1 MTFNKVVFD
10 IETTMTADKIWCIV
24 CKHGDTY
31 YQFKEDRLHRFAELI
46 KQTEEVI
53 GHNIIGFDIPVV
65 NTIFGYDVFA
75 NCKVTDTL
83 VLSRLLN
90 PMIEGGHS
98 LRNWGTKLGQNKIHF
113 EQFDYFSEDMLTYCR
128 NDVELT
134 ERLYK
139 FLIKKTADFGQ
150 SVELEHKV
158 AQIIQKQ
165 HERGFKIN
173 VVEAYE
179 LQSKFQEDM
188 NDLTTKVRQTFPP
201 MKIEEEFIPKSNNK
215 ARGYVKGVPFT
226 KVKYKEFNLGSRQQI
241 AERLMLLGWKPK
253 KKTDKGHVIVDEK
266 VLSEIHNIPEAKL
279 INRFLMLQKRIAQV
293 NSWIEGIK
301 EDGRVHGKV
310 ITNGTITGR
319 MSHQSPNMAQIPA
332 VYSPYGKECRALW
345 TVNKGY
351 KLVGVDA
358 SGLELRMLAHYMND
372 ERYTHEVVNGD
383 IHRANQA
390 AAGLES
396 RDKAKTFIYAFIYGA
411 GSKKIGSIIGGSERD
426 GERAKEKFL
435 RATPSLRSLREKVER
450 VAQRRWVRG
459 LDQRKIIIRHPHAAL
474 NTLLQGAGA
483 IVMKYA
489 LTLLEEYVIRKQIKA
504 FPVVNVHDEFQY
516 EVEESR
522 AEEFGRLA
530 VQSIIDAGKQLNVR
544 CPLNG
549 EYKIGNNWSETH
561 SYDSN
566 RHQAIDF

>member
-10 IETTMTADKIWCIV
+10 IETTMTADKIWCII
-24 CKHGDTY
+24 CKHENTY
-31 YQFKEDRLHRFAELI
+31 YQFTDGKNLNRFEEFA
-46 KQTEEVI
+46 KQTKEFI
-53 GHNIIGFDIPVV
+53 GHNIIGFDVPVV
-65 NTIFGYDVFA
+65 KKFLGEDIFK
-75 NCKVTDTL
+75 NCKLTDTL

-90 PMIEGGHS
+90 PILDGGHS
-98 LRNWGTKLGQNKIHF
+98 LKNWGTKLGQNKIEF
-113 EQFDYFSEDMLTYCR
+113 EQFDYLSDDMLKYCR
-128 NDVELT
+128 NDVALT
-134 ERLYK
+134 EKLYK
-139 FLIKKTADFGQ
+139 FLMRKMTDFGE
-150 SVELEHKV
+150 SIELEHKV
-158 AQIIQKQ
+158 AEIIQKQ
-165 HERGFKIN
+165 HDNGFLID
-173 VVEAYE
+173 VVSAYE
-179 LQSKFQEDM
+179 LQAKFQEDM
-188 NDLTTKVRQTFPP
+188 NDLTTEVRKSFPP
-201 MKIEEEFIPKSNNK
+201 EKIEETFIPKVNNK
-215 ARGYVKGVPFT
+215 ARGYVKGQPFT

-241 AERLMLLGWKPK
+241 GERLVKLGWKPK
-253 KKTDKGHVIVDEK
+253 KKTDKGHIIVDEK
-266 VLSEIHNIPEAKL
+266 VLSEIKNIPEAKL
-279 INRFLMLQKRIAQV
+279 INKFLLLQKRIAQV
-293 NSWIEGIK
+293 SSWIEAIR

-310 ITNGTITGR
+310 ITNGTVTGR

-345 TVNKGY
+345 IPKKQF

-372 ERYTHEVVNGD
+372 EEYINEVVNGD
-383 IHRANQA
+383 IHTTNQN

-426 GERAKEKFL
+426 GERVKEKFL

-450 VAQRRWVRG
+450 VAQRRWVKG
-459 LDQRKIIIRHPHAAL
+459 IDGRKIIIRHPHAAL
-474 NTLLQGAGA
+474 NTLLQGSGA

-489 LTLLEEYVIRKQIKA
+489 LTLLEEYVNNKRIKA

-522 AEEFGRLA
+522 AEEFGKLA
-530 VQSIIDAGKQLNVR
+530 VQSIIDAGKQLKVR

-561 SYDSN
+561 
-566 RHQAIDF
+566 

>member
-1 MTFNKVVFD
+1 MTFNKVIFD

-31 YQFKEDRLHRFAELI
+31 YQFREDKLHRFEEFI
-46 KQTEEVI
+46 KQTDEVI

-65 NTIFGYDVFA
+65 NKIFGYDLFA
-75 NCKVTDTL
+75 NCKKTDTL

-98 LRNWGTKLGQNKIHF
+98 LKNWGTKLGHNKIDF
-113 EQFDYFSEDMLTYCR
+113 EQFDFFSEEMLTYCR

-139 FLIKKTADFGQ
+139 FLINKTKDFGQ
-150 SVELEHKV
+150 SIELEHKV
-158 AQIIQKQ
+158 AEIIQKQ
-165 HERGFKIN
+165 HDRGFKIN
-173 VVEAYE
+173 VIDAYE
-179 LQSKFQEDM
+179 LQCKFQEDM
-188 NDLTTKVRQTFPP
+188 NDLTSKVRETFPP
-201 MKIEEEFIPKSNNK
+201 LKVETEFIPKSNNK

-241 AERLMLLGWKPK
+241 AERLVMLGWKPK
-253 KKTDKGHVIVDEK
+253 KKTDKGHIIVDEK

-279 INRFLMLQKRIAQV
+279 INRYLMLQKRIAQV
-293 NSWIEGIK
+293 SSWIEAIK

-372 ERYTHEVVNGD
+372 KDYIHEVVNGD
-383 IHRANQA
+383 IHTTNQV
-390 AAGLES
+390 AAGLGS
-396 RDKAKTFIYAFIYGA
+396 RDESKTFIYAFIYGA

-426 GERAKEKFL
+426 GERIKEKFL
-435 RATPSLRSLREKVER
+435 RATPSLRHLREKVER
-450 VAQRRWVRG
+450 IAQRRWVRG
-459 LDQRKIIIRHPHAAL
+459 LDQRKIIIRYPHAAL

-483 IVMKYA
+483 TVMKYA

-516 EVEESR
+516 EVEEGR
-522 AEEFGRLA
+522 ADEFGKLA
-530 VQSIIDAGKQLNVR
+530 VQSIINAGKQLNVR

-561 SYDSN
+561 
-566 RHQAIDF
+566 

>member
-31 YQFKEDRLHRFAELI
+31 YQFREDKLHRFEEFI
-46 KQTEEVI
+46 KQTDEVI

-65 NTIFGYDVFA
+65 NKIFGYDLFA
-75 NCKVTDTL
+75 NCKKTDTL
-83 VLSRLLN
+83 ILSRLLN

-98 LRNWGTKLGQNKIHF
+98 LKNWGTKLGHNKIHF
-113 EQFDYFSEDMLTYCR
+113 EQFDFFTEEMLTYCR

-134 ERLYK
+134 EKLYK
-139 FLIKKTADFGQ
+139 FLNTKTKDFGQ
-150 SVELEHKV
+150 SIELEHKV
-158 AQIIQKQ
+158 AEIIQKQ

-173 VVEAYE
+173 VIDAYE
-179 LQSKFQEDM
+179 LQCKFQEDM
-188 NDLTTKVRQTFPP
+188 NDLTSKVRETFPP
-201 MKIEEEFIPKSNNK
+201 LKVETEFIPKSNNK

-241 AERLMLLGWKPK
+241 AERLVMLGWKPK
-253 KKTDKGHVIVDEK
+253 KKTDKGHIIVDEK

-279 INRFLMLQKRIAQV
+279 INRYLMLQKRIAQV
-293 NSWIEGIK
+293 SSWIEAIK

-372 ERYTHEVVNGD
+372 KDYIHEVVNGD
-383 IHRANQA
+383 IHTTNQVA
-390 AAGLES
+390 AVGS
-396 RDKAKTFIYAFIYGA
+396 RDESKTFIYAFIYGA

-426 GERAKEKFL
+426 GERIKEKFL
-435 RATPSLRSLREKVER
+435 RATPSLRFLREKVER
-450 VAQRRWVRG
+450 IAQRRWVRG
-459 LDQRKIIIRHPHAAL
+459 LDQRKIIIRYPHAAL

-483 IVMKYA
+483 TVMKYA

-516 EVEESR
+516 EVEEGR
-522 AEEFGRLA
+522 ADEFGKLA
-530 VQSIIDAGKQLNVR
+530 VQSIINAGKQLNVR

-561 SYDSN
+561 
-566 RHQAIDF
+566 

>member
-1 MTFNKVVFD
+1 MTFNKVIFD

-31 YQFKEDRLHRFAELI
+31 YQFKEDKLHRFAELI
-46 KQTEEVI
+46 KQTDEVI

-65 NTIFGYDVFA
+65 NKIFGYDVFT

-98 LRNWGTKLGQNKIHF
+98 LKNWGTKLGQNKIHF

-139 FLIKKTADFGQ
+139 FLMKKTTNFGQ
-150 SVELEHKV
+150 SIELEHRV

-179 LQSKFQEDM
+179 LQAKFQEDM
-188 NDLTTKVRQTFPP
+188 NDLTTKVRQSFPP

-266 VLSEIHNIPEAKL
+266 VLSQIHNIPEAKL
-279 INRFLMLQKRIAQV
+279 INRYLMLQKRIAQV
-293 NSWIEGIK
+293 SSWIEAIK

-383 IHRANQA
+383 IHTANQT

-426 GERAKEKFL
+426 GERIKEKFL

-459 LDQRKIIIRHPHAAL
+459 LDQRKIIIRYPHAAL

-561 SYDSN
+561 
-566 RHQAIDF
+566 

>member
-46 KQTEEVI
+46 KQTDEVI

-98 LRNWGTKLGQNKIHF
+98 LKNWGTKLGQNKIHF

-139 FLIKKTADFGQ
+139 FLINKTKDFGM
-150 SVELEHKV
+150 SIELEHKV

-188 NDLTTKVRQTFPP
+188 NDLTTKVRETFPP

-372 ERYTHEVVNGD
+372 KDYIYEVVNGD

-489 LTLLEEYVIRKQIKA
+489 LTLLEQYVINKQIKA

-530 VQSIIDAGKQLNVR
+530 VQSIIDAGKKLNIR

-561 SYDSN
+561 
-566 RHQAIDF
+566 

>member
-46 KQTEEVI
+46 KQTDEVI

-65 NTIFGYDVFA
+65 NKIFGYDVFE

-90 PMIEGGHS
+90 PMIDGGHS
-98 LRNWGTKLGQNKIHF
+98 LKNWGTKLGQNKIHF

-139 FLIKKTADFGQ
+139 FLMKKTTNFGQ
-150 SVELEHKV
+150 SIELEHRV

-201 MKIEEEFIPKSNNK
+201 MKVEEEFIPKSNNK

-266 VLSEIHNIPEAKL
+266 VLSKIHNIPEAKL
-279 INRFLMLQKRIAQV
+279 INRYLMLQKRIAQV
-293 NSWIEGIK
+293 SSWIEAIK

-372 ERYTHEVVNGD
+372 KDYIHEVVNGD
-383 IHRANQA
+383 IHTTNQI
-390 AAGLES
+390 AAGLAS
-396 RDKAKTFIYAFIYGA
+396 RDESKTFIYAFIYGA

-426 GERAKEKFL
+426 GERIKEKFL

-450 VAQRRWVRG
+450 IASRRWVRG
-459 LDQRKIIIRHPHAAL
+459 LDQRKIIIRYPHAAL

-483 IVMKYA
+483 TVMKYA
-489 LTLLEEYVIRKQIKA
+489 LTLLEEYVKIKQIKA
-504 FPVVNVHDEFQY
+504 LPVVNVHDEFQY
-516 EVEESR
+516 EVEEKR
-522 AEEFGRLA
+522 ADEFGMLA
-530 VQSIIDAGKQLNVR
+530 VQSIVDAGKQLNVR

-549 EYKIGNNWSETH
+549 KYKIGNNWSETH
-561 SYDSN
+561 
-566 RHQAIDF
+566 

>member
-1 MTFNKVVFD
+1 MTFNQVVFD

-24 CKHGDTY
+24 CKHNDTY
-31 YQFKEDRLHRFAELI
+31 YQFTDGKNLNRFEEFA
-46 KQTEEVI
+46 KQTKEFI
-53 GHNIIGFDIPVV
+53 GHNIIGFDVPVV
-65 NTIFGYDVFA
+65 KRFLGADVFK
-75 NCKVTDTL
+75 NCKLTDTL

-90 PMIEGGHS
+90 PILEGGHS
-98 LRNWGTKLGQNKIHF
+98 LKNWGTKLGQNKIEF
-113 EQFDYFSEDMLTYCR
+113 EQFDFLSDDMLKYCR
-128 NDVELT
+128 NDVALT
-134 ERLYK
+134 EKLYK
-139 FLIKKTADFGQ
+139 FLMRKMTDFGE
-150 SVELEHKV
+150 SIELEHKV
-158 AQIIQKQ
+158 AEIIQKQ
-165 HERGFKIN
+165 HDNGFLID
-173 VVEAYE
+173 VVNAYG
-179 LQSKFQEDM
+179 LQAKFQEDM
-188 NDLTTKVRQTFPP
+188 NELTTEVRKSFPP
-201 MKIEEEFIPKSNNK
+201 EKIEETFIPKVNNK
-215 ARGYVKGVPFT
+215 SRGYVKGVPFT
-226 KVKYKEFNLGSRQQI
+226 KVTYKEFNLGSRQQI
-241 AERLMLLGWKPK
+241 GERLMKLGWKPK

-266 VLSEIHNIPEAKL
+266 VLSEIKNIPEAKL
-279 INRFLMLQKRIAQV
+279 INKFLLLQKRIAQV
-293 NSWIEGIK
+293 SSWIEAIR

-310 ITNGTITGR
+310 ITNGTVTGR

-345 TVNKGY
+345 IPKKQF

-372 ERYTHEVVNGD
+372 EEYINEVVNGD
-383 IHRANQA
+383 IHTANQI

-426 GERAKEKFL
+426 GERVKEKFL

-450 VAQRRWVRG
+450 VAQRRWVKG
-459 LDQRKIIIRHPHAAL
+459 LDGRKIIIRQPHAAL

-489 LTLLEEYVIRKQIKA
+489 LTLLEEYVNNKRIKA

-516 EVEESR
+516 EVEENR
-522 AEEFGRLA
+522 ADEFGKIA
-530 VQSIIDAGKQLNVR
+530 VQAIIDAGIKLKVR

-561 SYDSN
+561 
-566 RHQAIDF
+566 

>member
-46 KQTEEVI
+46 KQTDEVI

-98 LRNWGTKLGQNKIHF
+98 LKNWGTKLGQNKIHF

-139 FLIKKTADFGQ
+139 FLINKTKDFGM
-150 SVELEHKV
+150 SIELEHKV

-188 NDLTTKVRQTFPP
+188 NDLTTKVRETFPP
-201 MKIEEEFIPKSNNK
+201 IKIEEEFIPKSNNK

-266 VLSEIHNIPEAKL
+266 VLSQIHNIPEAKL
-279 INRFLMLQKRIAQV
+279 INRYLMLQKRIAQV
-293 NSWIEGIK
+293 NSWIEAIK

-372 ERYTHEVVNGD
+372 KDYTHEVVNGD
-383 IHRANQA
+383 IHTANQN

-483 IVMKYA
+483 IVMKCA
-489 LTLLEEYVIRKQIKA
+489 LTLLDNYVINKRIKA

-516 EVEESR
+516 EVEESK
-522 AEEFGRLA
+522 AEEFGILA

-549 EYKIGNNWSETH
+549 KYKIGNNWSETH
-561 SYDSN
+561 
-566 RHQAIDF
+566 

>member
-46 KQTEEVI
+46 KQTDEVI

-65 NTIFGYDVFA
+65 NTIFGYDLFA

-90 PMIEGGHS
+90 PMIDGGHS

-139 FLIKKTADFGQ
+139 FLISKTKDFGQ
-150 SVELEHKV
+150 SIELEHRV

-201 MKIEEEFIPKSNNK
+201 LKIEEEFIPKSNNK
-215 ARGYVKGVPFT
+215 SRGYVKGVPFI

-241 AERLMLLGWKPK
+241 AERLVMLGWKPK
-253 KKTDKGHVIVDEK
+253 KKTDKGHIIVDEK
-266 VLSEIHNIPEAKL
+266 VLSQIHNIPEAKL
-279 INRFLMLQKRIAQV
+279 INRYLMLQKRIAQV
-293 NSWIEGIK
+293 NSWIEAIK

-561 SYDSN
+561 
-566 RHQAIDF
+566 

>member
-1 MTFNKVVFD
+1 MTFNKVIFD

-31 YQFKEDRLHRFAELI
+31 YQFREDKLHRFEDFI
-46 KQTEEVI
+46 KQTDEVI
-53 GHNIIGFDIPVV
+53 GHNILGFDIPVV
-65 NTIFGYDVFA
+65 NKIFGYDLFA
-75 NCKVTDTL
+75 NCKKTDTL
-83 VLSRLLN
+83 ILSRLLN

-98 LRNWGTKLGQNKIHF
+98 LKNWGTKLGHNKIHF
-113 EQFDYFSEDMLTYCR
+113 EQFDFFTEEMLTYCR

-139 FLIKKTADFGQ
+139 FLITKTKDFGQ

-158 AQIIQKQ
+158 AEIIQKQ
-165 HERGFKIN
+165 HDKGFKIN
-173 VVEAYE
+173 VIDAYE
-179 LQSKFQEDM
+179 LQCKFQEDM

-201 MKIEEEFIPKSNNK
+201 LKIETEFIPKSNNK

-266 VLSEIHNIPEAKL
+266 VLSQIHNIPEAKL
-279 INRFLMLQKRIAQV
+279 INRYLMLQKRIAQV
-293 NSWIEGIK
+293 SSWIEAIK

-372 ERYTHEVVNGD
+372 KDYTHEVVNGD
-383 IHRANQA
+383 IHTTNQV
-390 AAGLES
+390 AAGLGS
-396 RDKAKTFIYAFIYGA
+396 RDESKTFIYAFIYGA

-426 GERAKEKFL
+426 GERIKEKFL
-435 RATPSLRSLREKVER
+435 RATPSLRHLREKVER
-450 VAQRRWVRG
+450 IAQRRWVRG
-459 LDQRKIIIRHPHAAL
+459 LDQRKIIIRYPHAAL

-483 IVMKYA
+483 TVMKYA
-489 LTLLEEYVIRKQIKA
+489 LTLLDEYVKIKQIKA

-516 EVEESR
+516 EVEEKR
-522 AEEFGRLA
+522 ADEFGRLA
-530 VQSIIDAGKQLNVR
+530 VQSIVDAGKQLNVR

-549 EYKIGNNWSETH
+549 KYKIGNNWSETH
-561 SYDSN
+561 
-566 RHQAIDF
+566 

>member
-1 MTFNKVVFD
+1 MTFNKVIFD

-31 YQFKEDRLHRFAELI
+31 YQFREDKLHRFEDFI
-46 KQTEEVI
+46 KQTDEVI
-53 GHNIIGFDIPVV
+53 GHNILGFDIPVV
-65 NTIFGYDVFA
+65 NKIFGYDLFA
-75 NCKVTDTL
+75 NCKKTDTL
-83 VLSRLLN
+83 ILSRLLN

-98 LRNWGTKLGQNKIHF
+98 LKNWGTKLGHNKIHF
-113 EQFDYFSEDMLTYCR
+113 EQFDFFTEEMLTYCR

-139 FLIKKTADFGQ
+139 FLSTKTKDFGQ
-150 SVELEHKV
+150 SIELEHKV
-158 AQIIQKQ
+158 AEIIQRQ
-165 HERGFKIN
+165 HDKGFKIN
-173 VVEAYE
+173 VIDAYE
-179 LQSKFQEDM
+179 LQCKFQEDM

-201 MKIEEEFIPKSNNK
+201 LKIETEFIPKSNNK

-241 AERLMLLGWKPK
+241 AERLVMLGWKPK
-253 KKTDKGHVIVDEK
+253 KKTDKGHIIVDEK

-279 INRFLMLQKRIAQV
+279 INRYLMLQKRIAQV
-293 NSWIEGIK
+293 SSWIEAIK

-345 TVNKGY
+345 TVNKGN

-372 ERYTHEVVNGD
+372 KDYTHEVVNGD
-383 IHRANQA
+383 IHTTNQV
-390 AAGLES
+390 AAGLGS
-396 RDKAKTFIYAFIYGA
+396 RDESKTFIYAFIYGA

-426 GERAKEKFL
+426 GERIKEKFL
-435 RATPSLRSLREKVER
+435 RATPSLRFLREKVER
-450 VAQRRWVRG
+450 IAQRRWVRG
-459 LDQRKIIIRHPHAAL
+459 LDQRKIIIRYPHAAL

-483 IVMKYA
+483 TVMKYA

-516 EVEESR
+516 EVEEKR
-522 AEEFGRLA
+522 ADEFGRLA
-530 VQSIIDAGKQLNVR
+530 VQSIVDAGKQLNVR

-549 EYKIGNNWSETH
+549 KYKIGNNWSETH
-561 SYDSN
+561 
-566 RHQAIDF
+566 

>member
-139 FLIKKTADFGQ
+139 FLIKKTTDFGQ

-201 MKIEEEFIPKSNNK
+201 MKIEEEFIPKTNNK
-215 ARGYVKGVPFT
+215 SRGYVKGVPFT

-561 SYDSN
+561 
-566 RHQAIDF
+566 

>member
-1 MTFNKVVFD
+1 MTFNKVIFD

-31 YQFKEDRLHRFAELI
+31 YQFREDKLHRFEEFI
-46 KQTEEVI
+46 KQTDEVI
-53 GHNIIGFDIPVV
+53 GHNIIGFDIPVI
-65 NTIFGYDVFA
+65 NKIFGYDLFA
-75 NCKVTDTL
+75 NCKKTDTL

-98 LRNWGTKLGQNKIHF
+98 LKNWGTKLGHNKIDF
-113 EQFDYFSEDMLTYCR
+113 EQFDFFSEEMLTYCR

-134 ERLYK
+134 ERLYN
-139 FLIKKTADFGQ
+139 FLITKTKDFGQ
-150 SVELEHKV
+150 SIELEHKV
-158 AQIIQKQ
+158 AEIIQKQ
-165 HERGFKIN
+165 HDRGFKIN
-173 VVEAYE
+173 VIDAYE
-179 LQSKFQEDM
+179 LQCKFQEDM
-188 NDLTTKVRQTFPP
+188 NDLTSKVRETFPP
-201 MKIEEEFIPKSNNK
+201 LKIETEFIPKSNNK

-241 AERLMLLGWKPK
+241 AERLVMLGWKPK
-253 KKTDKGHVIVDEK
+253 KKTDKGHIIVDEK

-279 INRFLMLQKRIAQV
+279 INRYLMLQKRIAQV
-293 NSWIEGIK
+293 SSWIEAIK

-372 ERYTHEVVNGD
+372 KDYIHEVVNGD
-383 IHRANQA
+383 IHTTNQV
-390 AAGLES
+390 AAGLGS
-396 RDKAKTFIYAFIYGA
+396 RDESKTFIYAFIYGA

-426 GERAKEKFL
+426 GERIKEKFL
-435 RATPSLRSLREKVER
+435 RATPSLRHLREKVER
-450 VAQRRWVRG
+450 IAQRRWVRG
-459 LDQRKIIIRHPHAAL
+459 LDQRKIIIRYPHAAL

-483 IVMKYA
+483 TVMKYA

-516 EVEESR
+516 EVEEGR
-522 AEEFGRLA
+522 ANEFGRLA

-561 SYDSN
+561 
-566 RHQAIDF
+566 

>member
-75 NCKVTDTL
+75 NCNVTDTL

-98 LRNWGTKLGQNKIHF
+98 LKNWGTKLGQNKIHF
-113 EQFDYFSEDMLTYCR
+113 EQSDYFSEDMLTYCR

-139 FLIKKTADFGQ
+139 FLINKTKDFGM
-150 SVELEHKV
+150 SIELEHKV

-188 NDLTTKVRQTFPP
+188 NDLTTKVRETFPP

-372 ERYTHEVVNGD
+372 KDYIYEVVNGD

-489 LTLLEEYVIRKQIKA
+489 LTLLEQYVINKQIKA

-530 VQSIIDAGKQLNVR
+530 VQSIIDAGKKLNIR

-561 SYDSN
+561 
-566 RHQAIDF
+566 

>member
-98 LRNWGTKLGQNKIHF
+98 LKNWGTKLGQNKIHF

-139 FLIKKTADFGQ
+139 FLINKTKDFGM
-150 SVELEHKV
+150 SIELEHKV

-372 ERYTHEVVNGD
+372 KDYIYEVVNGD

-411 GSKKIGSIIGGSERD
+411 GSAKIGSIIGGSTAD

-489 LTLLEEYVIRKQIKA
+489 LTLLEQYVINKQIKA

-530 VQSIIDAGKQLNVR
+530 VQSIIDAGKKLNIR

-549 EYKIGNNWSETH
+549 KYKIGNNWSETH
-561 SYDSN
+561 
-566 RHQAIDF
+566 

>member
-98 LRNWGTKLGQNKIHF
+98 LKNWGTKLGQNKIHF
-113 EQFDYFSEDMLTYCR
+113 EQFDFFSEDMLTYCR

-139 FLIKKTADFGQ
+139 FLINKTKDFGM
-150 SVELEHKV
+150 SIELEHKV

-188 NDLTTKVRQTFPP
+188 NNLTSKVRETFPP
-201 MKIEEEFIPKSNNK
+201 LKIEEEFIPKSNNK

-241 AERLMLLGWKPK
+241 AERLVMLGWKPK
-253 KKTDKGHVIVDEK
+253 KKTDKGHIIVDEK

-279 INRFLMLQKRIAQV
+279 INRYLMLQKRIAQV
-293 NSWIEGIK
+293 NSWIEAIK

-372 ERYTHEVVNGD
+372 KDYIHEVVNGD
-383 IHRANQA
+383 IHTANQN

-426 GERAKEKFL
+426 GERTKEKFL

-489 LTLLEEYVIRKQIKA
+489 LTILEQYVINKQIKA

-516 EVEESR
+516 EVEQSR

-561 SYDSN
+561 
-566 RHQAIDF
+566 

>member
-98 LRNWGTKLGQNKIHF
+98 LKNWGTKLGQNKIHF

-139 FLIKKTADFGQ
+139 FLINKTKDFGM
-150 SVELEHKV
+150 SIELEHKV

-372 ERYTHEVVNGD
+372 KDYIYEVVNGD

-396 RDKAKTFIYAFIYGA
+396 RDKAK
-411 GSKKIGSIIGGSERD
+411 GGSTAD

-489 LTLLEEYVIRKQIKA
+489 LTLLEQYVINKQIKA

-530 VQSIIDAGKQLNVR
+530 VQSIIDAGKKLNIR

-561 SYDSN
+561 
-566 RHQAIDF
+566 

>member
-98 LRNWGTKLGQNKIHF
+98 LKNWGTKLGQNKIHF

-139 FLIKKTADFGQ
+139 FLINKTKDFGM
-150 SVELEHKV
+150 SIELEHKV

-372 ERYTHEVVNGD
+372 KDYIYEVVNGD

-411 GSKKIGSIIGGSERD
+411 GSAKIGSIIGGSTAD

-489 LTLLEEYVIRKQIKA
+489 LTLLEQYVINKQIKA

-530 VQSIIDAGKQLNVR
+530 VQSIIDAGKKLNIR

-561 SYDSN
+561 
-566 RHQAIDF
+566 

>member
-483 IVMKYA
+483 TVMKYA

-561 SYDSN
+561 
-566 RHQAIDF
+566 

>member
-450 VAQRRWVRG
+450 IASRRWVRG

-561 SYDSN
+561 
-566 RHQAIDF
+566 